1 MRSVVKKQHRHGWL
15 QRNQKTDNV
24 AAPPARMFDGDGSI
38 GSTLRNRLHSL
49 LGLHAVAGLGI
60 NADLTKVDACLFF
73 HKQLRRGRALL
84 ARILVTGSISSTQL
98 ANTLINLYAKCSHF
112 SKANLVF
119 DTINNKDVV
128 SWSCLINAFSQQQSH
143 TPSLHVMHLFCQL
156 TIAHKN
162 VVPNT
167 HTFVGFFT
175 AITLFDAQALAI
187 KIACSHD
194 VFAASSLLNMYCKTG
209 FVSEAHEL
217 FDEMPERNVVSWATM
232 IFGYASQ
239 ELTDEA
245 LELFELVSWKRG
257 QK

>member
-1 MRSVVKKQHRHGWL
+1 MEVQETIAMRLGFFE
-15 QRNQKTDNV
+15 
-24 AAPPARMFDGDGSI
+24 A
-38 GSTLRNRLHSL
+38 STRDLRSRSEREY
-49 LGLHAVAGLGI
+49 
-60 NADLTKVDACLFF
+60 LTKVDACLFF